1 LSLNDEQKHSLWL
14 LALQP
19 VVGGSRGSP
28 NPLVKT
34 NFLLDQGGPI
44 WESHEVFK
52 KKRQRIRGKT
62 IKDKRKG
69 KIWFTQCLCL
79 HQKRLS
85 CQ

>member
-44 WESHEVFK
+44 WESHEVLK
-52 KKRQRIRGKT
+52 KKKAEN
-62 IKDKRKG
+62 KRKNN
-69 KIWFTQCLCL
+69 
-79 HQKRLS
+79 KR
-85 CQ
+85 